1 MRTTVTLERDVEAL
15 LRDKAHRTRRPFKQ
29 VLNQTLRAG
38 LAAEP
43 SAPKAVPF
51 VLRARPMHLKAGLDP
66 AGFSK
71 LGDDLEAEAFLE
83 ATRALAERKK

>member
-38 LAAEP
+38 LAADAGP
-43 SAPKAVPF
+43 MPAAPF

-71 LGDDLEAEAFLE
+71 LADDLEAEAFVE
-83 ATRALAERKK
+83 GTRALLERKK